1 MIESLLCKSSNAGLS
16 PAITSPNIVKKMC
29 VRQYKNPYTYQYV
42 APFGYHFVRSGINY
56 GRIAWFSNV
65 DGVTIE
71 KDEDK

>member
-16 PAITSPNIVKKMC
+16 PAITSKYSEKMSVK
-29 VRQYKNPYTYQYV
+29 QYKNPYTYQYV